1 MGVELE
7 WESGSTAHDDLPPF
21 PNHSRRK
28 WPWVAA
34 FAIVLIV
41 AIVYAAIRIRL
52 QQIDEWQQRTL
63 RDVVIAEVT
72 ALRIGDENAFLEFQH
87 GGDEVWLAQ
96 QRDYF
101 VAVQGAADLQLSG
114 NILESEIT
122 SDGLLGVVR
131 LMEIENAV
139 PYERLW
145 FYWNFADL
153 GWRHLPQNPDLWGD
167 AATNSSDHLRIDYY
181 ARDKALAK
189 QLADTLPRWLQ
200 IGCEAMAC
208 ATLPSWHVEILPD
221 PNLNLSWEALAPWN
235 LRIPSPYLTRSRSDM
250 PFSPELRSVIASLL
264 SDRLLSSST
273 LAIVD
278 TQEEEALYLKQAIS
292 AWLWGALLGRNDA
305 SPLLHSIADRYG
317 VAAIGELVQLRQEQ
331 ALLPAIR
338 QVTRAGL
345 VDLSRLDWRD
355 YLEWQLA
362 RGDPNFAGKITTLSA
377 IADADSTQLIATLRY
392 EEEGELAPAQIR
404 FALVDD
410 RWQRLPD

>member
-41 AIVYAAIRIRL
+41 AMVYAAIRIRL

-87 GGDEVWLAQ
+87 SGDEVWLAQ

-235 LRIPSPYLTRSRSDM
+235 LRIPSPYLTRCAQRHA
-250 PFSPELRSVIASLL
+250 F
-264 SDRLLSSST
+264 
-273 LAIVD
+273 LARVAFFYRQPAQRPP
-278 TQEEEALYLKQAIS
+278 TQLFHTRDCRYPRR
-292 AWLWGALLGRNDA
+292 G
-305 SPLLHSIADRYG
+305 SPLPQASDQRLAMGR
-317 VAAIGELVQLRQEQ
+317 VAGAKRCE
-331 ALLPAIR
+331 
-338 QVTRAGL
+338 
-345 VDLSRLDWRD
+345 
-355 YLEWQLA
+355 
-362 RGDPNFAGKITTLSA
+362 SA
-377 IADADSTQLIATLRY
+377 IA
-392 EEEGELAPAQIR
+392 
-404 FALVDD
+404 
-410 RWQRLPD
+410 